1 MLSLFA
7 FRYAPADIADLD
19 GLNLELVNAI
29 NEDGRIYL
37 TQTRVDGQIAI
48 RFQAGSFATTEQ
60 DVDEAFNVIR
70 ACARR
75 L

>member
-1 MLSLFA
+1 MDWIF
-7 FRYAPADIADLD
+7 
-19 GLNLELVNAI
+19 ELVNAI

-60 DVDEAFNVIR
+60 DVDEAFDVIV

-75 L
+75 LRS